1 LAVFLLSAKPGR
13 SYSAGVDD
21 LFQNQIGAAT
31 RFCAVYGQPIRHSG
45 SPAMHNPAMAKL
57 GLDWRYLAF
66 EVSPDALGQAIDGA
80 RAMQFV
86 GLNLTVPHKLLAVD
100 LVDALDES
108 ATTWGAVNTICF
120 EAKNEAGDWTPLG
133 QLAGPS
139 AGEIRAKGHNT
150 DAEAITLAL
159 REDLGLS
166 LAGQRVLLLGAGG
179 AGRVA
184 ALKLAAEGVAELH
197 LANRTAAK
205 AEALAKEIAERFPQ
219 TKATVGYPENTADKI
234 DLLLNATSLGLK
246 PDDAL
251 PLDESQFSLANAPAV
266 FDMIYQPA
274 VTPLLAKAAEAGCR
288 TANGLGMLLWQG
300 AKALE
305 IWTGQAAPVEVMR
318 AALESH
324 VYGNE

>member
-1 LAVFLLSAKPGR
+1 
-13 SYSAGVDD
+13 VDD
-21 LFQNQIGAAT
+21 LFQKPIGAAT

-45 SPAMHNPAMAKL
+45 SPAMHNAALAKL

-66 EVSPDALGQAIDGA
+66 EVSPDALGQAIEGA
-80 RAMQFV
+80 RAMHFV
-86 GLNLTVPHKLLAVD
+86 GLNLTVPHKLLAVE

-120 EAKNEAGDWTPLG
+120 ETKNAAGNWTPLG
-133 QLAGPS
+133 HVADPPT
-139 AGEIRAKGHNT
+139 GEIRAKGYNT
-150 DAEAITLAL
+150 DADAITLAL
-159 REDLGLS
+159 QQDLGLS

-197 LANRTAAK
+197 LVNRTAAK
-205 AEALAKEIAERFPQ
+205 AEQLAGEIAERFPQ
-219 TKATVGYPENTADKI
+219 TKAVLGYPENAADKI

-246 PDDAL
+246 PADAL

-274 VTPLLAKAAEAGCR
+274 VTPLLAKATDAGCR

-300 AKALE
+300 AKAQE
-305 IWTGQAAPVEVMR
+305 IWTGQVAPIDVMR

-324 VYGNE
+324 IYGDE

>member
-1 LAVFLLSAKPGR
+1 M
-13 SYSAGVDD
+13 DD
-21 LFQNQIGAAT
+21 LFQNPISAAT

-45 SPAMHNPAMAKL
+45 SPAMHNPALAKL

-66 EVSPDALGQAIDGA
+66 EVSPDALGQAIEGA
-80 RAMQFV
+80 RAMHFI
-86 GLNLTVPHKLLAVD
+86 GLNLTVPHKLLALE

-120 EAKNEAGDWTPLG
+120 EAKNSSGDWTPLG
-133 QLAGPS
+133 QLTDPPAG
-139 AGEIRAKGHNT
+139 GIRSKGYNT
-150 DAEAITLAL
+150 DANAITLAL
-159 REDLGLS
+159 QQDLGLS
-166 LAGQRVLLLGAGG
+166 LAGLRVLFLGAGG
-179 AGRVA
+179 AGQVA

-197 LANRTAAK
+197 LVNRTVAK
-205 AEALAKEIAERFPQ
+205 AEKLASEITGRFPQ
-219 TKATVGYPENTADKI
+219 TKAVVGYPENAADKI

-246 PDDAL
+246 PADAL

-274 VTPLLAKAAEAGCR
+274 FTPLLAKATDASCR

-305 IWTGQAAPVEVMR
+305 IWTGQPAPIDVMQS
-318 AALESH
+318 ALESH
-324 VYGNE
+324 IYGDE

>member
-1 LAVFLLSAKPGR
+1 
-13 SYSAGVDD
+13 VDD
-21 LFQNQIGAAT
+21 LFQNPISAAT

-45 SPAMHNPAMAKL
+45 SPAMHNPALAKL

-66 EVSPDALGQAIDGA
+66 EVSPDALGQAIEGA
-80 RAMQFV
+80 RAMHFV
-86 GLNLTVPHKLLAVD
+86 GLNLTVPHKLLALE

-120 EAKNEAGDWTPLG
+120 EAKNDSGDWTPLG
-133 QLAGPS
+133 QLADPP
-139 AGEIRAKGHNT
+139 AGWIRAKGYNT
-150 DAEAITLAL
+150 DADAIALAL
-159 REDLGLS
+159 QQDLGLS

-197 LANRTAAK
+197 LVNRTVAK
-205 AEALAKEIAERFPQ
+205 AEKLASEITGRFPQ
-219 TKATVGYPENTADKI
+219 TKASVGYPENAANKI
-234 DLLLNATSLGLK
+234 DLVLNATSLGLK
-246 PDDAL
+246 PADAL
-251 PLDESQFSLANAPAV
+251 PLDESQFTLANAPAV

-274 VTPLLAKAAEAGCR
+274 LTPLLARATDASCR

-305 IWTGQAAPVEVMR
+305 IWTGQPAPIDVMR
-318 AALESH
+318 SALESH
-324 VYGNE
+324 IYGDE

>member
-1 LAVFLLSAKPGR
+1 
-13 SYSAGVDD
+13 
-21 LFQNQIGAAT
+21 
-31 RFCAVYGQPIRHSG
+31 
-45 SPAMHNPAMAKL
+45 M
-57 GLDWRYLAF
+57 
-66 EVSPDALGQAIDGA
+66 
-80 RAMQFV
+80 
-86 GLNLTVPHKLLAVD
+86 
-100 LVDALDES
+100 
-108 ATTWGAVNTICF
+108 
-120 EAKNEAGDWTPLG
+120 
-133 QLAGPS
+133 
-139 AGEIRAKGHNT
+139 
-150 DAEAITLAL
+150 

-251 PLDESQFSLANAPAV
+251 PLNESQFSLANAPAV